1 MLIYRPAYEF
11 SFAPYFLE
19 KAALCSDP
27 LERLK
32 WVRILLKIDRSFPVF
47 TTSLVTTSDETF

>member
-1 MLIYRPAYEF
+1 MNISLPVIIFDKRSLLQVPAYEF

-19 KAALCSDP
+19 RAALCSDP

-32 WVRILLKIDRSFPVF
+32 WVIS
-47 TTSLVTTSDETF
+47 TNN